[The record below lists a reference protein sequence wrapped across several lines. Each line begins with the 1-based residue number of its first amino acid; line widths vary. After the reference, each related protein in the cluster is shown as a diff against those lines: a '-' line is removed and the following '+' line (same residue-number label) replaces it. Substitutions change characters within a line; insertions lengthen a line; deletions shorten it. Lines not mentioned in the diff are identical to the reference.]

1 MSFQW
6 IIDNCEALSIT
17 SLKQASTTT
26 ARDGTIRTTSRGFL
40 PRQFEVQ
47 MPDGMPWDS
56 NRSYILAAEKLDR
69 TTQTTFKIN
78 NAGQNWFIGYQGSYT
93 NLTGYGGAIVTATI
107 TQASSTITITAS
119 GALASGFKFRA
130 GDYIQL
136 GASGNVYQVAADVA
150 FNSNTLTLDR
160 PVREASGSGVS
171 IFVAQYCTFKVIC
184 TSFPKWNI
192 FARNQ
197 IGWNGPF
204 VFAEVLV

>member
-6 IIDNCEALSIT
+6 VIDNCEAISIT

-26 ARDGTIRTTSRGFL
+26 SRDGTIRTTSRGYL

-56 NRSYILAAEKLDR
+56 NRAEILAAERLDR

-78 NAGQNWFIGYQGSYT
+78 NAGQNWFIGYQGSYAS
-93 NLTGYGGAIVTATI
+93 LTGYGGAVVVGTIVQGSSSVTI
-107 TQASSTITITAS
+107 TSSGTLS
-119 GALASGFKFRA
+119 SGFKFRA

-150 FNSNTLTLDR
+150 FNSNTITLDR
-160 PVREASGSGVS
+160 PVREASATGVY
-171 IFVAQYCTFKVIC
+171 IFVAQHCTFKVIC
-184 TSFPKWNI
+184 TSFPKWNL

-197 IGWNGPF
+197 IGWNGSF